1 MAKGGSIMD
10 EQLNK
15 GEQNDFPLT
24 IRPNQ
29 SLLVEE
35 LKSKF
40 EDIDR
45 RFDTLFERMNNNGNA
60 VNSPVPKTDFKLI
73 LNLFVSK
80 FLTFQNKGLVDV
92 LRIILN

>member
-10 EQLNK
+10 EQINE

-29 SLLVEE
+29 SLLVQE

-40 EDIDR
+40 GNINCH
-45 RFDTLFERMNNNGNA
+45 FDTLFEHMNNNGNA
-60 VNSPVPKTDFKLI
+60 DPVPKTV
-73 LNLFVSK
+73 VSNSDS
-80 FLTFQNKGLVDV
+80 Q
-92 LRIILN
+92 II